1 MVDRLVKRLALELYK
16 ALVIGPRN
24 VGKSSLVRR
33 YLEDIF
39 TETYTATIGVNMNP
53 ANMDFPDG
61 TVVMNIVDLGGQE
74 SFSLLRSRFYQGA
87 HHVMLIY
94 DCTERE
100 TFDQIVDWYEN
111 LALSFCEAAKNPV
124 SGALVGNKCDLKE
137 KMEVSSQEGKQ
148 LADVLCLDF
157 FETSAKTGQ
166 GVGELFINAAT
177 TSRTR
182 FGCGGYN

>member
-1 MVDRLVKRLALELYK
+1 LAVELYK
-16 ALVIGPRN
+16 AIVIGPRN

-39 TETYTATIGVNMNP
+39 TETYTATVGVDMKA

-61 TVVMNIVDLGGQE
+61 TVVMSIVDLGGQE
-74 SFSLLRSRFYQGA
+74 SFTLLRSRFYQGA

-111 LALSFCEAAKNPV
+111 LALSFCRDDKNPV
-124 SGALVGNKCDLKE
+124 SGALVSNKCDLTDE
-137 KMEVSSQEGKQ
+137 MEVTPLEGKR

-157 FETSAKTGQ
+157 FETSAKTGE

-182 FGCGGYN
+182 FGRGGFN

>member
-1 MVDRLVKRLALELYK
+1 MELYK
-16 ALVIGPRN
+16 AILIGPRN
-24 VGKSSLVRR
+24 VGKSSIVRR

-39 TETYTATIGVNMNP
+39 TETYTATVGVDMN
-53 ANMDFPDG
+53 AHSMDFPDG

-74 SFSLLRSRFYQGA
+74 SFDMLRSKFYQGA

-100 TFDQIVDWYEN
+100 TYDQIVDWYEN
-111 LALSFCEAAKNPV
+111 LALSFCEAEKNPV
-124 SGALVGNKCDLKE
+124 SGALVSNKCDLVDNA
-137 KMEVSSQEGKQ
+137 EVTPQEGKQ

-157 FETSAKTGQ
+157 FETSAKTGR

-182 FGCGGYN
+182 FGRGGFN

>member
-1 MVDRLVKRLALELYK
+1 MCLSVELYK
-16 ALVIGPRN
+16 AIIIGPRN

-39 TETYTATIGVNMNP
+39 TETYTATVGVNMHA
-53 ANMDFPDG
+53 ANMNFPDG
-61 TVVMNIVDLGGQE
+61 TVVLSLVDLGGQE
-74 SFSLLRSRFYQGA
+74 SFTLLRSRFYQGA

-111 LALSFCEAAKNPV
+111 LALSFCQAEKNPI
-124 SGALVGNKCDLKE
+124 SGALVSNKCDLSE
-137 KMEVSSQEGKQ
+137 EIEVTPQEGKQ

-157 FETSAKTGQ
+157 FETSAKTGD

-182 FGCGGYN
+182 FGRGGFN